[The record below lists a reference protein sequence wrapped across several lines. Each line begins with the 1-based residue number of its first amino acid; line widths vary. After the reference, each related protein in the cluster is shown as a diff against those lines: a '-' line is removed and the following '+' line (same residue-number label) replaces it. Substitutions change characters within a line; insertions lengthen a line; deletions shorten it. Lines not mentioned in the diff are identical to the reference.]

1 MKSYAAASYVLGIV
15 IVILSTIIPQTRAQ
29 FGVVRD
35 KGAIKDLLLKHQA
48 EVAAATSAEISAN
61 GEANVDQ
68 AFLSPQDA
76 ADMEE
81 VILKAGQDEQT
92 LELIARMKAEMGQE
106 VKELGREP
114 SEEILRGM
122 KLALDEMKMLEY
134 LFARDPKQAVVEMEK
149 DGMIGDDKKKLKE
162 YKKNPDLL
170 RDETNKGLYFS
181 FISLAVAGGYL

>member
-1 MKSYAAASYVLGIV
+1 MKSYAAAATVLGIV
-15 IVILSTIIPQTRAQ
+15 IVVISTIIPQACAQ

-48 EVAAATSAEISAN
+48 EVAAATSAEVSSN
-61 GEANVDQ
+61 GEANVE

-81 VILKAGQDEQT
+81 VILKASQDEQT
-92 LELIARMKAEMGQE
+92 LELIARMKAEMGEE

-122 KLALDEMKMLEY
+122 KMALDEMKMLEY